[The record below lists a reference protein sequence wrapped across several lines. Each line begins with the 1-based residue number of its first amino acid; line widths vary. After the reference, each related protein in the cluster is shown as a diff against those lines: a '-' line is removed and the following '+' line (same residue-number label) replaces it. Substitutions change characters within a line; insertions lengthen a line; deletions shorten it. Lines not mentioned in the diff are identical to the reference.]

1 MTQSL
6 NKDRLLEELSVL
18 ARRGAIDALGSGS
31 NAVGKTLQYH
41 LKIEHSTNTRNKKY
55 GFTVTGT
62 SARSGRKTNLF
73 ACVPNWKASAVDS
86 SNALTDL
93 VGRPDEGRG
102 YSSSLFCTV
111 DSLHPNGFGLMLC
124 IQFDPPSLV
133 EKWVTGAEEKV
144 LLRWDTEVVFKK
156 LAALGNTAIVT
167 ADRIAAGRGRLRFHF
182 KTVELLGP
190 PNQRMFLQL
199 IDEGVITIDHLIS
212 RKVGDNSAT
221 EKGPLFKIDAKS
233 RDQLYIS
240 TEKIDLLS
248 L

>member
-18 ARRGAIDALGSGS
+18 ARRGAVDALGSGS

-62 SARSGRKTNLF
+62 SARSGGKTNLF
-73 ACVPNWKASAVDS
+73 ACVANWNASAVDS
-86 SNALTDL
+86 SKELADL

-111 DSLHPNGFGLMLC
+111 DSLHPNGFGLMLS
-124 IQFDPPSLV
+124 IKFDPPSLF
-133 EKWVTGAEEKV
+133 EKWVNKAEEKV
-144 LLRWDTEVVFKK
+144 LLRWDTERVFHK
-156 LAALGNTAIVT
+156 LGKLGNTAIVT

-190 PNQRMFLQL
+190 PNQRVFLQL
-199 IDEGVITIDHLIS
+199 IDEGAITIDHLIS
-212 RKVGDNSAT
+212 RKVGDNTAT
-221 EKGPLFKIDAKS
+221 EKGPLFKIDAAS
-233 RDQLYIS
+233 REQLYTS
-240 TEKIDLLS
+240 VERVDLMS